1 MRMEQDIRPVT
12 WLKNRTREMLEQ
24 INETRRPIIVTQ
36 DGKPRAVIQDPRSY
50 EQTKEALAMVR
61 LLAMREREAE
71 EGKLIPQ
78 DEVFAQVRRH
88 IRKMRRRKTA

>member
-1 MRMEQDIRPVT
+1 MEQDIRPVT
-12 WLKNRTREMLEQ
+12 WVKNCTREMLEQ
-24 INETRRPIIVTQ
+24 VNETRRPIIVTQ
-36 DGKPRAVIQDPRSY
+36 DGKPRAVIQDPKSY
-50 EQTKEALAMVR
+50 ESTTESLAMMK

-78 DEVFAQVRRH
+78 DEVFAQVRQH